1 MEDVRWGGY
10 CEKNWKFGAGP
21 KGNTGIYP
29 NFPTGK
35 REAHIEYFC
44 LFVVCLVGCL
54 VGLVRLAK
62 RRGK

>member
-10 CEKNWKFGAGP
+10 FEKTWKFGAGP

-35 REAHIEYFC
+35 REAHIEYFY
-44 LFVVCLVGCL
+44 LFVVCLL
-54 VGLVRLAK
+54 VWLVSLVRLAK
-62 RRGK
+62 RGGK